1 MEPPPAPKKKPK
13 FFVHW
18 NRRKPRFYDY
28 NWDYGDNYYSNL
40 VKYMD
45 NRSGGNGVEVALLG
59 RLSGGWRE
67 VWWMLLWRLCCCEV
81 EFLWCMLRG
90 VEVMLF

>member
-45 NRSGGNGVEVALLG
+45 TRSGGNRDGGCVAG
-59 RLSGGWRE
+59 EGWDADVVSSGGCWLSWR
-67 VWWMLLWRLCCCEV
+67 WLL
-81 EFLWCMLRG
+81 
-90 VEVMLF
+90 